1 MIVKG
6 LKHAGYKYWN
16 KTTKNFNFL
25 CINKKYISGKN
36 FILFFKLTTKFQ
48 VYIFTIIFKI
58 MQFDILWVY

>member
-25 CINKKYISGKN
+25 CINKKHISGKN

-48 VYIFTIIFKI
+48 VYIFTMVFKI
-58 MQFDILWVY
+58 LQFDILWVH